1 MTLPKPE
8 PGLVIGYSYLWR
20 AEQQRDSEEG
30 RKTRPCSVVFVTAD
44 QGGRTVVLVLPI
56 THRPPA
62 RKSEAVEI
70 PARTKARLGLD
81 GERSWIVVTEAN
93 EFVWPGPDLRP
104 VRPGASG
111 FALGYLPPDLYR
123 KVRDGFVKE
132 WRRTGLHPV
141 RRTE

>member
-1 MTLPKPE
+1 MSLPKPE

-20 AEQQRDSEEG
+20 AEQDRDLEEG
-30 RKTRPCSVVFVTAD
+30 RKARPCSVVFVTAE

-62 RKSEAVEI
+62 HKGNAVEI
-70 PARTKARLGLD
+70 PARAKARLGLD

-93 EFVWPGPDLRP
+93 EFIWPGPDLRP
-104 VRPGASG
+104 VGPGGS
-111 FALGYLPPDLYR
+111 FALGYLPPDLFR
-123 KVRDGFVKE
+123 KVRNAFVKE
-132 WRRTGLHPV
+132 WRRTGSRPV